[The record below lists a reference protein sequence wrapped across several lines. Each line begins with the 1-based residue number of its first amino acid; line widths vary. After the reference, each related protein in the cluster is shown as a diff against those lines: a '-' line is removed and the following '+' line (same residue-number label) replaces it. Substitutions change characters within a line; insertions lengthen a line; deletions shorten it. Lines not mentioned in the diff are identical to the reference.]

1 MMIWSRRNA
10 VLIIFSVILLV
21 MIELS
26 SSNDHSTVNKDAI
39 ERNRRRLKKRRA
51 ISEAKRAFR
60 EDNQIVFDSY
70 GRVMRWPREPK
81 DVICKD
87 DLSSCKVSSHEER
100 KYRTDEEEN
109 LQAMIRLDKQAEL
122 DREAGSESSQD
133 QANRRR
139 KIENR
144 KRCKLYRDWLEKYK
158 ETSSDDRR
166 TFFKW
171 LEYSYAD
178 FEKLRN
184 LPLSRSSLRKAKKLY
199 RHIALQ
205 IHTDKL
211 PMSCRGDEMKDMM
224 VSILENAEKQKECIS
239 EPHACIRDEL

>member
-1 MMIWSRRNA
+1 M
-10 VLIIFSVILLV
+10 
-21 MIELS
+21 
-26 SSNDHSTVNKDAI
+26 
-39 ERNRRRLKKRRA
+39 
-51 ISEAKRAFR
+51 
-60 EDNQIVFDSY
+60 
-70 GRVMRWPREPK
+70 
-81 DVICKD
+81 CKD
-87 DLSSCKVSSHEER
+87 DLSSCKVTSSEER
-100 KYRTDEEEN
+100 KYRNEEEES

-122 DREAGSESSQD
+122 DREAGSGSEKD

-144 KRCKLYRDWLEKYK
+144 KRCKLYNDWLDKYK
-158 ETSSDDRR
+158 NTSKDERR

-211 PMSCRGDEMKDMM
+211 PSTCRDDMM
-224 VSILENAEKQKECIS
+224 KEMMVAILENAEKQKECIS
-239 EPHACIRDEL
+239 EPHSCIRDEL